1 MKTEI
6 HYRNQLY
13 IYFLCVYFCLK
24 LNILTFESVKINFCN
39 HPFFQV
45 GFVCLDVA
53 CAAPVICN
61 HTQCS
66 SKRAKKK
73 DFSGAAKLLLL
84 NNDLN
89 ILY

>member
-13 IYFLCVYFCLK
+13 IFLCVYFCLK
-24 LNILTFESVKINFCN
+24 LNILESVKINFCN
-39 HPFFQV
+39 HPSGFLQV

-61 HTQCS
+61 HTQCRL
-66 SKRAKKK
+66 KRTKKK
-73 DFSGAAKLLLL
+73 DDFSGAAKLLLL